1 MTIDLASRLFLPTL
15 RDAPADA
22 EAVSHKLL
30 VRAGYIRQLGAGLWT
45 FTPLGWRVHRKIEQI
60 VREEMTAIGAQEW
73 LAPVLTPEE
82 LWEATGRAGIPELF
96 RLEDRAGRPFVLPL
110 THEETFTFHARELQS
125 YRELPQIWYHFQTKD
140 RDEPRPRGGLLRVR
154 EFVMKDAYSFD
165 RDEQGLDASFRAH
178 EQAYHRIFD
187 RCGLE
192 YRAVDAESGMMG
204 GTASVDFLA
213 PSGSGENTLVTCVN
227 GDFAADL
234 EVAQTVPRPPELP
247 PRLPAPEEVE
257 TPGITSCEALAEFLG
272 IDLAAT
278 SKAMPMTKD
287 DGTVVLGL
295 IRGDDRLDV
304 FKLIAALGE
313 SLRPSTQEEIR
324 SAFGAEPG
332 SLGPVGFK
340 GEVIADETL
349 REGQFVA
356 GANRTGWHLRGVE
369 PGRDYEP
376 RFSDLRVPVEGD
388 RCIHDGGELR
398 FETAI
403 EVGHIFKLG
412 TRYSVPLEATFVDE
426 DGTEKPL
433 VMGSYGI
440 GIARVMA
447 TAVEQ
452 RHDEAG
458 IRWPA
463 ALAPYDV
470 HVVAL
475 PGLEQQAAEAAAELE
490 RGGAEVLL
498 DDRALR
504 PGEKF
509 ADADL
514 IGVPIRVTVGK
525 KTLDDGMVDV
535 RKRDGG
541 DDRRVGIS
549 ELSKEVRNGQTT

>member
-1 MTIDLASRLFLPTL
+1 M
-15 RDAPADA
+15 
-22 EAVSHKLL
+22 
-30 VRAGYIRQLGAGLWT
+30 
-45 FTPLGWRVHRKIEQI
+45 
-60 VREEMTAIGAQEW
+60 
-73 LAPVLTPEE
+73 
-82 LWEATGRAGIPELF
+82 
-96 RLEDRAGRPFVLPL
+96 
-110 THEETFTFHARELQS
+110 
-125 YRELPQIWYHFQTKD
+125 
-140 RDEPRPRGGLLRVR
+140 
-154 EFVMKDAYSFD
+154 
-165 RDEQGLDASFRAH
+165 
-178 EQAYHRIFD
+178 
-187 RCGLE
+187 
-192 YRAVDAESGMMG
+192 
-204 GTASVDFLA
+204 
-213 PSGSGENTLVTCVN
+213 
-227 GDFAADL
+227 
-234 EVAQTVPRPPELP
+234 
-247 PRLPAPEEVE
+247 
-257 TPGITSCEALAEFLG
+257 
-272 IDLAAT
+272 
-278 SKAMPMTKD
+278 
-287 DGTVVLGL
+287 
-295 IRGDDRLDV
+295 
-304 FKLIAALGE
+304 
-313 SLRPSTQEEIR
+313 
-324 SAFGAEPG
+324 
-332 SLGPVGFK
+332 
-340 GEVIADETL
+340 IADETL
-349 REGQFVA
+349 RDGQFVA

-369 PGRDYEP
+369 HGRDYEA
-376 RFSDLRVPVEGD
+376 RFADLRVPVEGD

-412 TRYSVPLEATFVDE
+412 TRYSVPLDATFLDE

-440 GIARVMA
+440 GLARVMA

-525 KTLDDGMVDV
+525 KTLDDGKVDV

-541 DDRRVGIS
+541 DDIRVGIS
-549 ELSKEVRNGQTT
+549 ELSKEVLNGQKT